1 MDILYPIQPNAAG
14 MDHREL
20 KREFGRDVSFW
31 GGIDVQRVLPFG
43 TPDEVRR
50 FVRERIDVLGEG
62 GGYILSSSHNLLKA
76 FPLEN
81 ILAMYD
87 EAMAAGG

>member
-1 MDILYPIQPNAAG
+1 
-14 MDHREL
+14 MDHQEL
-20 KREFGRDVSFW
+20 KNEYGKDLTFW
-31 GGIDVQRVLPFG
+31 GGIDVQELLPFG

-50 FVRERIDVLGEG
+50 IVRERINILGAG

-81 ILAMYD
+81 ILAMYE
-87 EAMAAGG
+87 EALIA

>member
-1 MDILYPIQPNAAG
+1 

-20 KREFGRDVSFW
+20 KSEFGDRLAFW

-43 TPDEVRR
+43 TPQEVRHS
-50 FVRERIDVLGEG
+50 VRERIDDLGNG

-81 ILAMYD
+81 ILTMYKTAY
-87 EAMAAGG
+87 EYGEL